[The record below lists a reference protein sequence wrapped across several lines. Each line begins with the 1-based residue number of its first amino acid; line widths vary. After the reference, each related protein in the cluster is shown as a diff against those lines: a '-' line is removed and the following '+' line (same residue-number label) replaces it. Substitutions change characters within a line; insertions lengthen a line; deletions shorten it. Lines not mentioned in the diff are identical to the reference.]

1 MNSDAMFKDHGIDLD
16 EIMGEYKPH
25 HDKGV
30 GPGQIT
36 SFQHI
41 TSNLLN
47 IVNGYIQV
55 ADMDGEVAD
64 QERIENVK
72 SVLIRYIELIQ
83 EFPDFR
89 EEQLRAVPC
98 GSPQGTGSV
107 RAYVN
112 SMYEQLKGKSPE

>member
-1 MNSDAMFKDHGIDLD
+1 MDSDATFRDHGIDLD

-25 HDKGV
+25 YDKGV

-47 IVNGYIQV
+47 IANAQIQLEDMGDKIDQKV
-55 ADMDGEVAD
+55 IKGVKAD
-64 QERIENVK
+64 
-72 SVLIRYIELIQ
+72 LIKYLELIK

-89 EEQLRAVPC
+89 EEHLRAVPC
-98 GSPQGTGSV
+98 NSPQGMGSV
-107 RAYVN
+107 RAYVHT
-112 SMYEQLKGKSPE
+112 MYEQLKGKSLE